1 MANHLE
7 VVMNKLSQI
16 LVLSGVMFA
25 GHVLAGEKVDSSL
38 PIEGVMGVS
47 IENIRGHVHVI
58 GSSRDTV
65 SVKGELEEE
74 AEKLIFEKSGNQ
86 INVKVKVPQKH
97 NHGRNDDGS
106 HLTVYVPENMAI
118 NFQGVS
124 SDFTVDNISHSVD
137 ARTVSGD
144 IKATDLSQDVE
155 LESVSGNV
163 SAQGLSGK
171 VLLSSIS
178 GDVKDR
184 NSSGRIYLK
193 AISGSIDTISSAQ
206 EVSLNGVSGDI
217 DFELSQVEDLNIN
230 VVSGNAD
237 GKINL
242 ADNGRVKMSGVSSD
256 LTLAFTNEVNANFK
270 LNASAG
276 GRIINDLT
284 NDEVK
289 RAKYGPSSKI
299 KFSTGN
305 GSASVK
311 ASVVSGT
318 IKVTRD

>member
-1 MANHLE
+1 MANYLE
-7 VVMNKLSQI
+7 VVMYKLSHTLLI
-16 LVLSGVMFA
+16 SSLLFA
-25 GHVLAGEKVDSSL
+25 GQALAGEKIDSSL
-38 PIEGVMGVS
+38 SSDGITGVS

-58 GSSRDTV
+58 GSQRDSV
-65 SVKGELEEE
+65 SVIGELEDE
-74 AEKLIFEKSGNQ
+74 AEELIFEKSGNQ
-86 INVKVKVPQKH
+86 INVKVKVPKKH
-97 NHGRNDDGS
+97 NHGSNDDGS
-106 HLTVYVPENMAI
+106 HLTVYVPDNIAI

-124 SDFTVDNISHSVD
+124 SDFTAENITHSVD

-144 IKATDLSQDVE
+144 IKATNLSQDVE

-230 VVSGNAD
+230 VVSGDAD

-318 IKVTRD
+318 IKMTRD